1 MYRILNQGEQSSQ
14 ARGKPSTAGLWGGTR
29 DPVSFSRGWK
39 YSEPQPAGK
48 LLLRTVLS
56 PE

>member
-29 DPVSFSRGWK
+29 DPVSFSGGWK

-48 LLLRTVLS
+48 LLLRAVLS